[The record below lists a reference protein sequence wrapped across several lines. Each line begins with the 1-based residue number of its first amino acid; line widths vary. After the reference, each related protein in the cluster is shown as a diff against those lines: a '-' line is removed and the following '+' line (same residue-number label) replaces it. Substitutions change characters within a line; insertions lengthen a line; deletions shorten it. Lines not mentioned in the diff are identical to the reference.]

1 MRKRK
6 IGICKAHS
14 MSSAMTLKDIF
25 WETRKEERVRTF
37 SVKSKRVRLIWD
49 TAVVQIILGKRT
61 DENQATAL
69 IQTNREGRLM
79 DY

>member
-1 MRKRK
+1 
-6 IGICKAHS
+6 
-14 MSSAMTLKDIF
+14 MTLKDIF

-49 TAVVQIILGKRT
+49 TAVVQIMLGKCT
-61 DENQATAL
+61 DENQATTL
-69 IQTNREGRLM
+69 IQRTREGRLM